1 MTAGAGPPRSPAL
14 AGIALSVAGYAIFS
28 LQDAIV
34 KWLVADYAV
43 PQIMLMRSVTAV
55 LLCLVMGRGPLL
67 RQVLASR
74 SKPAL
79 LFRGAV
85 ILAAWLCYYNAARR
99 LQLAELVTIYFAA
112 PLMITVLSVWLLRER
127 VGWPR
132 WLGVMLGFIG
142 VVVAC
147 DPGRV
152 GVSWP
157 ILLTLTA
164 ALLWAYSNVLVRQIS
179 RLETTMMQM
188 LFSNAAFAVACGG
201 AMPWLWK
208 TPDPFSL
215 FLMVILGVT
224 GAAGQYVLFEGF
236 RLAQASLVA
245 TFEYTSLI
253 WAFALSYAIW
263 HDIPGRN
270 VFLGAGLIAASGLFV
285 AFAEWIAG
293 RRPAPRLAGAGE

>member
-1 MTAGAGPPRSPAL
+1 MIARAEPPRSPAL
-14 AGIALSVAGYAIFS
+14 AGVALSVAGYSIFS

-43 PQIMLMRSVTAV
+43 PQIMFMRSVTAV
-55 LLCLVMGRGPLL
+55 ALCLVVGRGPLL
-67 RQVLASR
+67 RQVLVSR
-74 SKPAL
+74 SKLAL

-85 ILAAWLCYYNAARR
+85 ILGAWLCYYNAARR

-112 PLMITVLSVWLLRER
+112 PLMVTVLSVWLLRER
-127 VGWPR
+127 VRWPR
-132 WLGVMLGFIG
+132 WLGVVLGFVG

-157 ILLTLTA
+157 VLLTLTA

-188 LFSNAAFAVACGG
+188 LFSNAAFALACGG

-208 TPDPFSL
+208 TPDPFGMSL
-215 FLMVILGVT
+215 MIVLGLT

-236 RLAQASLVA
+236 RLAAASLVA

-253 WAFALSYAIW
+253 WAFVLSYVIW
-263 HDIPGRN
+263 HDVPGRN

-285 AFAEWIAG
+285 ILAEWIAG
-293 RRPAPRLAGAGE
+293 RRAAPRLAGAGE